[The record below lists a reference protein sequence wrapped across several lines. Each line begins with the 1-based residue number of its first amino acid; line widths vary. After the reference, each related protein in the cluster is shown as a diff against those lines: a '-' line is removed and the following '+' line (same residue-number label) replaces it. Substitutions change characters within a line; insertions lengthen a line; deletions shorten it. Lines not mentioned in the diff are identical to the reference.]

1 MEIKEYS
8 KQIIRL
14 FGVDIPVHPNTPQE
28 DPVTPPESSSTP
40 PAAVSSPISTVLSL
54 YNNQEKHVPD
64 HESLVPSAAA
74 AGSGLSSDEV
84 LAKSPAKKT
93 AAPAAPLEEFPEFD
107 IIDYYPMM
115 MVCGDFRPVIF
126 FSSPE
131 EVGCSSRGGPPPII
145 NYDVGAT
152 SDPKADNKSSS
163 DLLIIRNP
171 IPDDV
176 VSRKPQSKKRV
187 SGTATYTHDVSP
199 LLKKKAKVISN
210 EIVLYSPKPL
220 QSFHPSMNRHHDV
233 SPNNRRSEEMKKVK
247 GKLIITDQENVS
259 EPAPVRKKRTIRR
272 RDKTLFVRGESS
284 SSSSS
289 SIPDTVLPLEEIPGM
304 IETIESHNGS
314 KPVFLYHKKLETS
327 DVSDHLNRLNINTP
341 EILMSLLRDEERIA
355 VTETRIG
362 VQCIGIDRGGRSFNL
377 HLGKW
382 PSLQMIV
389 INKQWGRIVNANN
402 AVKGDWVE
410 IWGYRV
416 NGSNELRLVINF
428 RKQEEIDQRMIAAA
442 AASTSSSSSSTN

>member
-1 MEIKEYS
+1 MEMKEYS
-8 KQIIRL
+8 EKTIRL

-28 DPVTPPESSSTP
+28 DHQVVGNHSDSPSESSTTP
-40 PAAVSSPISTVLSL
+40 SAAGSPNTVLSL
-54 YNNQEKHVPD
+54 GNNQEKHVPD
-64 HESLVPSAAA
+64 QSLVLSTA
-74 AGSGLSSDEV
+74 AGSRPSSDEV
-84 LAKSPAKKT
+84 PAKSPAKKT
-93 AAPAAPLEEFPEFD
+93 AAPGPKEFREFD

-115 MVCGDFRPVIF
+115 ACGDFRPVIF
-126 FSSPE
+126 FSAPE

-171 IPDDV
+171 SPDDV

-187 SGTATYTHDVSP
+187 SGSATYTHDVNP
-199 LLKKKAKVISN
+199 LVKKKAKVISN
-210 EIVLYSPKPL
+210 EIVLYTPKPL
-220 QSFHPSMNRHHDV
+220 QSFPPSMNRHHDV
-233 SPNNRRSEEMKKVK
+233 SPNYNGRSEEMKKVK

-259 EPAPVRKKRTIRR
+259 EPAPVRKNRTIRR
-272 RDKTLFVRGESS
+272 RDKTLFIRGES

-327 DVSDHLNRLNINTP
+327 DVSDHLNRLSINTP

-362 VQCIGIDRGGRSFNL
+362 VQCIGIDKSGRSFNL

-416 NGSNELRLVINF
+416 NGSDELRLVINF

-442 AASTSSSSSSTN
+442 AAAASTSTSSSS

>member
-1 MEIKEYS
+1 MENKEYS

-14 FGVDIPVHPNTPQE
+14 FGVDISVHPNTPQE
-28 DPVTPPESSSTP
+28 DPAAPPESSSTP
-40 PAAVSSPISTVLSL
+40 TPPAVSSPISTVLSL
-54 YNNQEKHVPD
+54 DNNQEKHVPD

-84 LAKSPAKKT
+84 PAKSPAKKT
-93 AAPAAPLEEFPEFD
+93 AAPAAPEEFREFN

-115 MVCGDFRPVIF
+115 ACGDFRPVIF
-126 FSSPE
+126 FTAPE

-145 NYDVGAT
+145 NYEVGAT
-152 SDPKADNKSSS
+152 SDPNKSSS
-163 DLLIIRNP
+163 DLLIIRSP
-171 IPDDV
+171 SPDDV
-176 VSRKPQSKKRV
+176 VSRKHQAKKRV
-187 SGTATYTHDVSP
+187 SGSATYTHDVSP

-210 EIVLYSPKPL
+210 EIVIYSPKPL
-220 QSFHPSMNRHHDV
+220 QSFPPSMNRHHDV
-233 SPNNRRSEEMKKVK
+233 SPNYNGRSEEKKKMK
-247 GKLIITDQENVS
+247 GKLIITDEENVS

-272 RDKTLFVRGESS
+272 RDKTLFIRGE
-284 SSSSS
+284 SSSS

-355 VTETRIG
+355 VTETRKG
-362 VQCIGIDRGGRSFNL
+362 VQCIGIDKGGRSFNL

-389 INKQWGRIVNANN
+389 INKQWGRIVNTNN

>member
-8 KQIIRL
+8 EKTIRL

-28 DPVTPPESSSTP
+28 DHQVVGNHSDSPSDSSTTP
-40 PAAVSSPISTVLSL
+40 SAAGSPNTVLSL
-54 YNNQEKHVPD
+54 NNNQEKHVPD
-64 HESLVPSAAA
+64 QSLVPSAAA
-74 AGSGLSSDEV
+74 AGSRPSSDEV
-84 LAKSPAKKT
+84 PAKSPAKKT
-93 AAPAAPLEEFPEFD
+93 AEFHEFD

-115 MVCGDFRPVIF
+115 AFGDFRPVIF
-126 FSSPE
+126 FPAAPE
-131 EVGCSSRGGPPPII
+131 EVGCSSPII

-163 DLLIIRNP
+163 DLLIIRSP
-171 IPDDV
+171 SPDDV

-187 SGTATYTHDVSP
+187 SGSATYTHDVSP

-210 EIVLYSPKPL
+210 EIVIYSPKPL
-220 QSFHPSMNRHHDV
+220 QSFPPSMNRHHDV
-233 SPNNRRSEEMKKVK
+233 SPNYNGRSEEKKKMK
-247 GKLIITDQENVS
+247 GKLIITDEENVS

-272 RDKTLFVRGESS
+272 RDKTLFIRGE
-284 SSSSS
+284 SSSS

-327 DVSDHLNRLNINTP
+327 DVWDHLNRLNINTP

-362 VQCIGIDRGGRSFNL
+362 VQCIGIDKGGRSFNL

-416 NGSNELRLVINF
+416 NGSDELRLVINF

-442 AASTSSSSSSTN
+442 AASTSSSSTS

>member
-1 MEIKEYS
+1 MEMKEYF
-8 KQIIRL
+8 KQTIRL

-28 DPVTPPESSSTP
+28 DPVTPPESSTP
-40 PAAVSSPISTVLSL
+40 PSAGSSPISTVSSHD
-54 YNNQEKHVPD
+54 NNQEKHVPD
-64 HESLVPSAAA
+64 QSLVPA
-74 AGSGLSSDEV
+74 AGSRPSCDEV
-84 LAKSPAKKT
+84 PAKSPAKKT
-93 AAPAAPLEEFPEFD
+93 AADRAPEEFREFD

-115 MVCGDFRPVIF
+115 ACRDFRPVIF
-126 FSSPE
+126 FTAPE

-145 NYDVGAT
+145 NDVVGAT

-171 IPDDV
+171 SPDDV
-176 VSRKPQSKKRV
+176 VSRKPQAKKRV
-187 SGTATYTHDVSP
+187 SSTTYTHDVSP
-199 LLKKKAKVISN
+199 SEKKKAKLISN
-210 EIVLYSPKPL
+210 EIVLYNPKPL
-220 QSFHPSMNRHHDV
+220 QSFPPSMNRHHDI
-233 SPNNRRSEEMKKVK
+233 SPNYNGRSEEKKKMK
-247 GKLIITDQENVS
+247 GKLIIPHEENVS
-259 EPAPVRKKRTIRR
+259 EPAPVRKKRTIKR
-272 RDKTLFVRGESS
+272 RDKTLFILGE
-284 SSSSS
+284 SSSS

-327 DVSDHLNRLNINTP
+327 DVWDHLNRLSINTP
-341 EILMSLLRDEERIA
+341 EILMSILREEERIA
-355 VTETRIG
+355 VTETRKG
-362 VQCIGIDRGGRSFNL
+362 VQCIGIDKGGRSFNL

-416 NGSNELRLVINF
+416 NGSDELRLVINF
-428 RKQEEIDQRMIAAA
+428 RKQEEIDQRMNAAA
-442 AASTSSSSSSTN
+442 VDAASTSTSSSS

>member
-8 KQIIRL
+8 KKTIRL

-28 DPVTPPESSSTP
+28 DPAAPPESSSTP
-40 PAAVSSPISTVLSL
+40 PAAVSSPVSTVLSL
-54 YNNQEKHVPD
+54 DNNQEKHVPD
-64 HESLVPSAAA
+64 HESLAPAAA
-74 AGSGLSSDEV
+74 AASGPPSDKV
-84 LAKSPAKKT
+84 PVKSPAKKT
-93 AAPAAPLEEFPEFD
+93 AAPAAPEKFPEFD

-115 MVCGDFRPVIF
+115 ACGA
-126 FSSPE
+126 
-131 EVGCSSRGGPPPII
+131 PPII
-145 NYDVGAT
+145 NDDVGAT

-163 DLLIIRNP
+163 DLLTIRNP
-171 IPDDV
+171 SPDDV

-187 SGTATYTHDVSP
+187 SATTYTHDVSP
-199 LLKKKAKVISN
+199 SVKKKAKLISN
-210 EIVLYSPKPL
+210 EIVLYTPKPL
-220 QSFHPSMNRHHDV
+220 QSVPSSMNRHHDV
-233 SPNNRRSEEMKKVK
+233 SPNHNRRWEEKKKMK
-247 GKLIITDQENVS
+247 GKLIIPDAENSGPV
-259 EPAPVRKKRTIRR
+259 PVRKKRTIRR
-272 RDKTLFVRGESS
+272 RDKTLSIRGESS

-327 DVSDHLNRLNINTP
+327 DVSDHLNRLSINTP

-362 VQCIGIDRGGRSFNL
+362 VQCIGIDKTGRSFNL

-416 NGSNELRLVINF
+416 NGSDELRLVINF
-428 RKQEEIDQRMIAAA
+428 RKQEEIDQRMNAAAAA
-442 AASTSSSSSSTN
+442 AASTSTSSSNS

>member
-14 FGVDIPVHPNTPQE
+14 FGVDISVHPNTPQE
-28 DPVTPPESSSTP
+28 DPVTPPESSSSPT

-64 HESLVPSAAA
+64 QSLVPAAAA
-74 AGSGLSSDEV
+74 AGSRPSSDKV
-84 LAKSPAKKT
+84 PAKSPAKKT
-93 AAPAAPLEEFPEFD
+93 AAPAAPEEFREFD

-115 MVCGDFRPVIF
+115 ACGDFRPVIF
-126 FSSPE
+126 FTAPE
-131 EVGCSSRGGPPPII
+131 EVGCSSR
-145 NYDVGAT
+145 GAT

-163 DLLIIRNP
+163 DLLIIRSP
-171 IPDDV
+171 SPDDV

-220 QSFHPSMNRHHDV
+220 QSFPPSMNRHHDV
-233 SPNNRRSEEMKKVK
+233 SPNHNGRWEEKKKVK
-247 GKLIITDQENVS
+247 GKLIITDEENVS
-259 EPAPVRKKRTIRR
+259 EPAPVRKIKRTIRR
-272 RDKTLFVRGESS
+272 RDKTLFIRGE
-284 SSSSS
+284 SSSS

-327 DVSDHLNRLNINTP
+327 DVWDHLNRLNINTP

-362 VQCIGIDRGGRSFNL
+362 VQCIGIDKGGRSFNL

-416 NGSNELRLVINF
+416 NGSDELRLAINF

>member
-8 KQIIRL
+8 EKTIRL
-14 FGVDIPVHPNTPQE
+14 FGFDIPVHPNTTQE
-28 DPVTPPESSSTP
+28 DHQVVHNHPGSPSEYSTP
-40 PAAVSSPISTVLSL
+40 TPAAGSSLD
-54 YNNQEKHVPD
+54 QEKHVPD
-64 HESLVPSAAA
+64 QSLVPSAAA
-74 AGSGLSSDEV
+74 SRPSSDEV
-84 LAKSPAKKT
+84 PAKKT
-93 AAPAAPLEEFPEFD
+93 VAPAALEEFREFD

-115 MVCGDFRPVIF
+115 ACGDFRPVIF
-126 FSSPE
+126 FSPPE
-131 EVGCSSRGGPPPII
+131 EVGCSSCGGPPPII
-145 NYDVGAT
+145 N
-152 SDPKADNKSSS
+152 PN
-163 DLLIIRNP
+163 
-171 IPDDV
+171 DV
-176 VSRKPQSKKRV
+176 VSRKPQAKKRV
-187 SGTATYTHDVSP
+187 SATYTHDVSP
-199 LLKKKAKVISN
+199 SVKKKAKLISN

-220 QSFHPSMNRHHDV
+220 QSFPPSMNRHHDV
-233 SPNNRRSEEMKKVK
+233 SPNNRRSEEKKKMK

-272 RDKTLFVRGESS
+272 RDKTLFIRGE
-284 SSSSS
+284 SSSS

-314 KPVFLYHKKLETS
+314 KPVFLYHKKLEAS
-327 DVSDHLNRLNINTP
+327 DVWDHLNRLSINTP

-355 VTETRIG
+355 VTETRKG
-362 VQCIGIDRGGRSFNL
+362 VKCMGIDKSGRSFNL

-416 NGSNELRLVINF
+416 NASDELRLVINF
-428 RKQEEIDQRMIAAA
+428 RKQDEIDQRMNATAAAA
-442 AASTSSSSSSTN
+442 AASTSSSSTS